1 MKGAPQAGF
10 RKRKGLLGSWGWAE
24 GAQDGRPGAGRREDL
39 ASARPQEHL
48 PSQSTSPLLE
58 NDRVLLLFSWHL
70 RGPLGLRPGMSLESW
85 KSVIFPHEAPKL
97 RTFSPG
103 GGTDQG
109 LFTTPSSPLAFSVF
123 FRGNQ
128 ERHKGPTFNSLGKEQ
143 GPGSSQSSLSMIPE
157 GNTVEQPQT
166 DLGSNVT
173 DKLCDSV

>member
-1 MKGAPQAGF
+1 
-10 RKRKGLLGSWGWAE
+10 
-24 GAQDGRPGAGRREDL
+24 
-39 ASARPQEHL
+39 
-48 PSQSTSPLLE
+48 
-58 NDRVLLLFSWHL
+58 
-70 RGPLGLRPGMSLESW
+70 MSLESW

-109 LFTTPSSPLAFSVF
+109 LFLKSSGFLSFLQREPRKTQRPNLQFS
-123 FRGNQ
+123 R
-128 ERHKGPTFNSLGKEQ
+128 KEQ

-166 DLGSNVT
+166 DLGCNVT